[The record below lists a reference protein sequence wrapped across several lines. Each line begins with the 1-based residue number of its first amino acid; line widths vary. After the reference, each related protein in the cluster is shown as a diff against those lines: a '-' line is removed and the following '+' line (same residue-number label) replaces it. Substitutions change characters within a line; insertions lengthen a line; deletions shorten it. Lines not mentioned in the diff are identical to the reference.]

1 MFSAGPRMVL
11 PRGLCWNAVA
21 CKWSKITSSATPS
34 TYSDE
39 DTGESQQ
46 STCVKSSI
54 QEAKKVRVFE
64 STRC

>member
-1 MFSAGPRMVL
+1 MVL

-34 TYSDE
+34 TYSSE
-39 DTGESQQ
+39 DTGQSWE
-46 STCVKSSI
+46 STCMHDPALSSV

-64 STRC
+64 STRS